1 MREEII
7 LRNMRSGDSSGL
19 EALMDAYI
27 PYVST
32 IVWNILRGAMPSE
45 DAEEV
50 VSDVFISAWDQA
62 ADLKPGHVK
71 GWLGAVA
78 RNKAKNRLRQIGQ
91 TLSLDDD
98 ALDVPSLDDP
108 ASELERAEEQVLV
121 RQALDNLQPQDKEIF
136 LRYYYYAQTVA
147 EISTD
152 MSLNVSTVKTK
163 LRRGRN
169 KLKKLLTKE
178 LLPKELLAKEFL
190 TTEALSGRI
199 FLTCWTLIWTK
210 A

>member
-7 LRNMRSGDSSGL
+7 LRKMRSGDSSGL

-50 VSDVFISAWDQA
+50 VSDVFLSAWDQA

-108 ASELERAEEQVLV
+108 ASELERAEEQVIV

-178 LLPKELLAKEFL
+178 LLPKELLPKEFL
-190 TTEALSGRI
+190 TKEALS
-199 FLTCWTLIWTK
+199 
-210 A
+210 

>member
-7 LRNMRSGDSSGL
+7 LRKMRSGDSSGL

-50 VSDVFISAWDQA
+50 VSDVFLSAWDQA

-98 ALDVPSLDDP
+98 TLDIPSLDDP
-108 ASELERAEEQVLV
+108 ASELERAEEQVIV

-178 LLPKELLAKEFL
+178 LLPKELLPKEFL
-190 TTEALSGRI
+190 TKEALS
-199 FLTCWTLIWTK
+199 
-210 A
+210 

>member
-7 LRNMRSGDSSGL
+7 LRKMKSGDSSGL

-50 VSDVFISAWDQA
+50 VSDVFLSAWDQA

-108 ASELERAEEQVLV
+108 ASELERAEEQVIV

-163 LRRGRN
+163 LRRGRS

-190 TTEALSGRI
+190 TKEALS
-199 FLTCWTLIWTK
+199 
-210 A
+210 